1 MQMNSVSRSCAI
13 VCQLLSMCGTSFR
26 AVFDSDHKPFS
37 ENLCLAK
44 LDCVFHCPKWAFSG
58 IGYFVLPRHD

>member
-1 MQMNSVSRSCAI
+1 MW
-13 VCQLLSMCGTSFR
+13 GTSFR

-58 IGYFVLPRHD
+58 IGYFVLTRYD